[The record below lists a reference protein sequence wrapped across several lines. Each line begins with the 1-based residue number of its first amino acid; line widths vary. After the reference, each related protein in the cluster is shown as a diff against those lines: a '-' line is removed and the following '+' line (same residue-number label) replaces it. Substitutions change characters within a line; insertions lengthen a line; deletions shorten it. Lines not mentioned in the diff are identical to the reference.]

1 MLLDSRA
8 VEDGELARLLDLRGG
23 RHLGLVLA
31 LVSVVARRERCRR
44 DSRFLAVPR
53 RVGSIACSRAAQPR
67 SGYYTNFST
76 RCISGTLLV
85 RPLRLGASVGGEFR

>member
-44 DSRFLAVPR
+44 DFAFLAVPR
-53 RVGSIACSRAAQPR
+53 RVDSVACSRAAQPR

-76 RCISGTLLV
+76 RCINGTLIV